1 MSDPSKEVYDLCII
15 GCGSAG
21 FAAAMRAADLG
32 KHVCIVECS
41 EIGGGGVMWGALAS
55 KTL

>member
-32 KHVCIVECS
+32 KLVCIVECS